1 MSSKTNK
8 SYQSVKWIHSNN
20 EYPILLVSELDE
32 SRMELRKLEYFK
44 TGNVGIASR
53 KKSSHGTM
61 LGKEPVPNLNEIN
74 QDRQF
79 QGTEISK
86 ADFESQWEVYV

>member
-1 MSSKTNK
+1 M
-8 SYQSVKWIHSNN
+8 KWIHSNS

-53 KKSSHGTM
+53 KKSSHGTI
-61 LGKEPVPNLNEIN
+61 LAKEPVPHLNEIN

-86 ADFESQWEVYV
+86 TDFESQWEVYV